1 MTTMPVLTA
10 MPVLT
15 TERLVLRPFVPE
27 DAPELQRL
35 AGHVEISRNT
45 LTIPHP
51 YPDGAAEQWIAAR
64 AGRFETS
71 GDLQFAIVSRDSGV
85 LAGSVGLVVNRE
97 HERGEIGYWIG
108 VDFWGRGYAA
118 EAAGAVVDYGFGVAG
133 LNRIF
138 ASHFAGNAAS
148 GRVLQ
153 KAGMR
158 HEGTQR
164 QGFKK
169 WGEYLDAELY
179 AILRSDWAL
188 TRS

>member
-1 MTTMPVLTA
+1 MTTMPAV
-10 MPVLT
+10 T
-15 TERLVLRPFVPE
+15 TERLLLRPFGPD

-35 AGHVEISRNT
+35 AGNIEIARGT

-51 YPDGAAEQWIAAR
+51 YPDGAAEQWIAAH
-64 AGRFETS
+64 AGRFETT
-71 GDLQFAIVSRDSGV
+71 GDLQFAIVARDSWA
-85 LAGSVGLVVNRE
+85 LAGSIGLHVNRE
-97 HERGEIGYWIG
+97 HERGELGYWIG
-108 VDFWGRGYAA
+108 VEHWGRGYAA
-118 EAAGAVVDYGFGVAG
+118 EAAQAVVDYGFRVAG

-138 ASHFAGNAAS
+138 ASHFVTNPAS

-164 QGFKK
+164 QAFRK
-169 WGEYLDAELY
+169 WGEFIDAELY
-179 AILRSDWAL
+179 AILRCDWEL